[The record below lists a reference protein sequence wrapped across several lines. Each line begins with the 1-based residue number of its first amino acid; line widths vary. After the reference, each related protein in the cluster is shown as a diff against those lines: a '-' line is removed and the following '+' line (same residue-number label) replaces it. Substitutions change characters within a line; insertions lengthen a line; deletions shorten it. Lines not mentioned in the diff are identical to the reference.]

1 MESFEHLGYFWR
13 PEEPEKKI
21 PGKLSFDYA
30 NGAELEL
37 LGSFTEGAFGRSS
50 IIHGHITG
58 NYQRV
63 TLSDCRSR
71 VIRSSRNRDINETKW
86 HFERIYM
93 CKKHWFNN
101 IEELAFDSITVSF
114 THLSDWMLQDNP
126 SSEIVH
132 FSKHSENVYKA
143 AHKGSF
149 ILGDIIGVPYDN
161 ARIRFWVAEKKH
173 HVGRTYSSIN
183 YEFRCTI
190 ELQKAL
196 HFDEFSPLFEFFLPK
211 FLNVATGYANFP
223 LNIIGNASDLPSE
236 VHICYRI
243 PGYVDRGTS
252 YVVRNMLFTFKD
264 VRDMLANYLAK
275 WISDGEKLW
284 TVYEL
289 YSQAYYRKGLEK
301 SAEFMDLARAL
312 EVYHR
317 TMYDGE
323 YMSEEEYEPI
333 KSTVIDAIPP
343 DVSADH
349 RDALKAGLK
358 YGYQYSL
365 RTRLRKLLNE
375 ILAEQSENIDKIID
389 NPSSFIHRL
398 VETRN
403 HFTHYD
409 GEPNEYVL
417 RDDELYDFCRR
428 VRMLLQICF
437 LKDMGFPSVEISR
450 LLNNYESYKRF
461 A

>member
-1 MESFEHLGYFWR
+1 MESFEHVGYFWC

-21 PGKLSFDYA
+21 PGKLSFEYA

-37 LGSFTEGAFGRSS
+37 LGSFAEGAIGRSS
-50 IIHGHITG
+50 IIHGYITG

-63 TLSDCRSR
+63 TLSDYRSR
-71 VIRSSRNRDINETKW
+71 SISSSIFNEIDETKLY
-86 HFERIYM
+86 FERIYM
-93 CKKHWFNN
+93 CKHHWFYD

-126 SSEIVH
+126 SRAIIH

-143 AHKGSF
+143 AHKASF
-149 ILGDIIGVPYDN
+149 ILRDTIGVPYDN
-161 ARIRFWVAEKKH
+161 ARIRIWVAEKTNYF
-173 HVGRTYSSIN
+173 GRTHSSIN

-190 ELQKAL
+190 ELRETL
-196 HFDEFSPLFEFFLPK
+196 HFDEFSPLFEFYLPK
-211 FLNVATGYANFP
+211 FLNVATGSANFP
-223 LNIIGNASDLPSE
+223 VNIIGNSSDLPSE
-236 VHICYRI
+236 VHIYYRI
-243 PGYVDRGTS
+243 PGYVDRGRS
-252 YVVRNMLFTFKD
+252 FIVSDMLFTYKD
-264 VRDMLANYLAK
+264 VRDMLADYLTK
-275 WISDGEKLW
+275 WISNGEKLW

-289 YSQAYYRKGLEK
+289 YSQSYYRKGLDK
-301 SAEFMDLARAL
+301 SAEFMDLAHAL

-323 YMSEEEYEPI
+323 YMGEEEYEPI
-333 KSTVIDAIPP
+333 KRKVIDAIPP

-349 RDALKAGLK
+349 RAALKAGLK

-365 RTRLRKLLNE
+365 RTRLRKLLSE
-375 ILAEQSENIDKIID
+375 ILAKQSENIDMFID

-417 RDDELYDFCRR
+417 RDGELYEFCLKVR
-428 VRMLLQICF
+428 VLLQICF
-437 LKDMGFPSVEISR
+437 LKDMGFPTGEISR
-450 LLNNYESYKRF
+450 LLNNYNSYKRF